1 MNTKQ
6 LSYVLTL
13 AREGSFSKAA
23 ETLGITQPSL
33 SQYIKKIEQ
42 ETGLELFDRRSAE
55 LRITEAGQAYVETGR
70 RILDLEHQ
78 LDNRLADLAAYRT
91 GTILVG
97 AAPYRAVS
105 LLPAVTAAFQKRYP
119 GMHLVVREGTTAE
132 LTEGMLQGEFDLALT
147 LLPVDGSQLSIQP
160 VAEEELV
167 LAVPASRPAF
177 QTETVADRR
186 YPAVDAAVLNGQR
199 MVMLTDR
206 QFMQRQLED
215 LIQKYRIAP
224 ETAAVVKSLE
234 AQIAMVRAGVGI
246 ALVPTGIERFC
257 APGEVRFYSF
267 QQSLPKRQVA
277 VIWRKDRP
285 LSAPAAELSE
295 LLRAASA

>member
-1 MNTKQ
+1 MTW
-6 LSYVLTL
+6 
-13 AREGSFSKAA
+13 
-23 ETLGITQPSL
+23 
-33 SQYIKKIEQ
+33 
-42 ETGLELFDRRSAE
+42 
-55 LRITEAGQAYVETGR
+55 
-70 RILDLEHQ
+70 
-78 LDNRLADLAAYRT
+78 
-91 GTILVG
+91 
-97 AAPYRAVS
+97 
-105 LLPAVTAAFQKRYP
+105 
-119 GMHLVVREGTTAE
+119 
-132 LTEGMLQGEFDLALT
+132 T

-267 QQSLPKRQVA
+267 RQSLPKRQVA